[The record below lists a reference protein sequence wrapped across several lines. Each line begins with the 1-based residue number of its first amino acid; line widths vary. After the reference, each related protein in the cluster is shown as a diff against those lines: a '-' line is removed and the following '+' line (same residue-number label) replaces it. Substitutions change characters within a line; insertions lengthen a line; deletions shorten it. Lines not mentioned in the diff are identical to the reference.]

1 MKEEIKREGGL
12 LNSIGTYTFDR
23 NNDKNKYDL
32 TRRKEEDDDSEDDF
46 DLINN
51 ELKVSITMKYDED
64 NDWYIIELKK
74 KQGTYEDYYKL
85 YKESE
90 NIVKGFADKFTA

>member
-1 MKEEIKREGGL
+1 MLKKLKIAVKTQGFDKCEEEPEQ
-12 LNSIGTYTFDR
+12 
-23 NNDKNKYDL
+23 
-32 TRRKEEDDDSEDDF
+32 EEDDDSEDDF

>member
-1 MKEEIKREGGL
+1 
-12 LNSIGTYTFDR
+12 
-23 NNDKNKYDL
+23 
-32 TRRKEEDDDSEDDF
+32 
-46 DLINN
+46 
-51 ELKVSITMKYDED
+51 MKYDED

-90 NIVKGFADKFTA
+90 NIVKGFADKFTAWLEIVEYFFIYIVKWAYYIYYRRTVYKTY